1 MASEPST
8 PENWAWRTGTLEP
21 GPAAIFDLDGVLADA
36 NGRQHYLEGRTRDW
50 DGFFRAAGGDA
61 LLEDSARLLHVLGET
76 LQVVL
81 LTARP
86 LFIRPATI
94 DWLAAHDLEWDLLVM
109 RPDGDR
115 TASRRYK
122 QASIHALRAVGFDPV
137 IGFED
142 DIRNVEML
150 RAEGVPC
157 IYIHSGYYD

>member
-1 MASEPST
+1 MT
-8 PENWAWRTGTLEP
+8 IPEHWAWRSGPVDP

-36 NGRQHYLEGRTRDW
+36 NGRQHYLDRRVRDW
-50 DGFFRAAGGDA
+50 DGFFEAAGDDL
-61 LLEDSARLLHVLGET
+61 LLEDSAQLLHVLGRS

-86 LFIRPATI
+86 LFIRPATVE
-94 DWLAAHDLEWDLLVM
+94 WLGRHDLSWDLLVM

-115 TASRRYK
+115 TLSREYK
-122 QASIHALRAVGFDPV
+122 RATVNTLREVGFEPV
-137 IGFED
+137 ISFED

-157 IYIHSGYYD
+157 VYIHSGYYD